1 MLYKESYERVWTNER
16 FRKDMWIIC
25 MNAKRNN
32 YYEMSLHEWLI
43 YVEIPKEEYQKLIE
57 DYGESTD

>member
-1 MLYKESYERVWTNER
+1 MLYKERYERKWTNER

-32 YYEMSLHEWLI
+32 YHGLTLEEWLVQ
-43 YVEIPKEEYQKLIE
+43 VEIPIEEYEKLIE
-57 DYGESTD
+57 DYGESGD